1 MAPATGEHALI
12 TATEEERSVLTRIE
26 GLLDNQEQQ
35 PRLLVGPNDELIPL
49 PPSLV
54 RLLRQSVPLL
64 MESRAVTV
72 MPYNEELT
80 TQQAA
85 DLLNVSRPYLI
96 KLLEQGEVPFTRVG
110 THRRIR
116 FSELLEYK
124 RRRDAVRRQAL
135 ADLTR
140 MSREMGL
147 LDE

>member
-1 MAPATGEHALI
+1 MATAAREHELI
-12 TATEEERSVLTRIE
+12 TATEDERSVLTRIE
-26 GLLDNQEQQ
+26 GLLDEQAQQ
-35 PRLLVGPNDELIPL
+35 PRLVGPNDELIPL

-54 RLLRQSVPLL
+54 RLLQQGVPLL

-116 FSELLEYK
+116 FGDLLDYK
-124 RRRDAVRRQAL
+124 RRRDVVRRQAL

-140 MSREMGL
+140 MSRELGL

>member
-1 MAPATGEHALI
+1 MATVAREHELI
-12 TATEEERSVLTRIE
+12 TATEDERSVLTRIE
-26 GLLDNQEQQ
+26 GLLDGQAQQ
-35 PRLLVGPNDELIPL
+35 PRLVGPNDEVIPL

-54 RLLRQSVPLL
+54 RLLQQSVPLL

-72 MPYNEELT
+72 LPYNEELT

-96 KLLEQGEVPFTRVG
+96 KLLDQGEVPFTRVG

-116 FSELLEYK
+116 FGDLLDYK

-140 MSREMGL
+140 MSRDLGL